1 MSGAPQA
8 GRGTRRGPAVA
19 AGRQHP
25 EPARCRQCLLAV
37 AVGLI
42 VLVAA
47 AGCTGPV
54 RSDDVYASKAAA
66 TARAEASAVQTAL
79 LVVRQAGERRLFG
92 RALAQALA
100 EAASDGGDVQATFD
114 AIQPPDHRADLLRSQ
129 LDELLDPAVSALTDL
144 RTAARRGDLAA
155 LPRLAAPLH
164 GLGDKL
170 DRFQQAHQ

>member
-1 MSGAPQA
+1 MRDAPQT
-8 GRGTRRGPAVA
+8 GRGDRRGPAGA
-19 AGRQHP
+19 AARRPP
-25 EPARCRQCLLAV
+25 EPARCRQGRLAV
-37 AVGLI
+37 VLGLA

-79 LVVRQAGERRLFG
+79 LVVRQADERRLFG
-92 RALAQALA
+92 RTLAQALA
-100 EAASDGGDVQATFD
+100 EAASDAGDVQATFD
-114 AIQPPDHRADLLRSQ
+114 AIQPPDHRADLLRGQ

-144 RTAARRGDLAA
+144 RTAARRGDIAA
-155 LPRLAAPLH
+155 LPKLAAPLH

-170 DRFQQAHQ
+170 NRFQQAHQ